1 MNKDYLLLFGSLSHV
16 LFSVLFFSLINKTN
30 TRRIFLICGHILVS
44 SCFMIRFIQESKKD
58 DNDNDN
64 DDTDDTD
71 KLKIWP
77 YIGIIGHS
85 IICLFFIA
93 TTILDKMNYRIVSSN
108 IYVNLLCILGQIGM
122 IIHYTTIKL
131 NKEENITFIN
141 INTIT
146 TLLLF
151 IFYIT
156 ITIKQKKQDKILI
169 SPLLMISLLYLGFS
183 LRNFNRSGIKRFI
196 I

>member
-1 MNKDYLLLFGSLSHV
+1 MNKDYLLLFGSLSHG

-30 TRRIFLICGHILVS
+30 IRRIFLIWGHILIS
-44 SCFMIRFIQESKKD
+44 SCFMIRFIQESKRD
-58 DNDNDN
+58 DN
-64 DDTDDTD
+64 DDTD

-85 IICLFFIA
+85 MICLFFIA
-93 TTILDKMNYRIVSSN
+93 TTIIDKMNYRIVSSN

-131 NKEENITFIN
+131 NKEKNITFIN

-151 IFYIT
+151 LFYIT

-169 SPLLMISLLYLGFS
+169 PPLLMISLLYLGFS
-183 LRNFNRSGIKRFI
+183 LRNFNKTDIKDL
-196 I
+196 

>member
-44 SCFMIRFIQESKKD
+44 SCFMIRFIQESK
-58 DNDNDN
+58 N

-93 TTILDKMNYRIVSSN
+93 TTIIDKMNYRVVSSN
-108 IYVNLLCILGQIGM
+108 IYVNLLCIFGQIGM
-122 IIHYTTIKL
+122 ILHYTTIKL

-151 IFYIT
+151 IFYSA
-156 ITIKQKKQDKILI
+156 ITIKELKYSRRFIPPLYP
-169 SPLLMISLLYLGFS
+169 PLLMISLLYLGFL
-183 LRNFNRSGIKRFI
+183 LRNFVKSDIKRLLI
-196 I
+196 

>member
-1 MNKDYLLLFGSLSHV
+1 MNKDYLLLFGSLSHG
-16 LFSVLFFSLINKTN
+16 LFSILFFSLINKTN

-58 DNDNDN
+58 YN
-64 DDTDDTD
+64 DDNNDTD

-77 YIGIIGHS
+77 YIGIIGHI

-93 TTILDKMNYRIVSSN
+93 TTIIDKMNYRIVSSN
-108 IYVNLLCILGQIGM
+108 IYVNLLCIFGQIGM
-122 IIHYTTIKL
+122 ILHYTTIKL
-131 NKEENITFIN
+131 NKDKNITFIN

-156 ITIKQKKQDKILI
+156 ITIKQNKQGKILI
-169 SPLLMISLLYLGFS
+169 PPLLMTSLLYLGFS
-183 LRNFNRSGIKRFI
+183 LRNFNKTDIKRFI